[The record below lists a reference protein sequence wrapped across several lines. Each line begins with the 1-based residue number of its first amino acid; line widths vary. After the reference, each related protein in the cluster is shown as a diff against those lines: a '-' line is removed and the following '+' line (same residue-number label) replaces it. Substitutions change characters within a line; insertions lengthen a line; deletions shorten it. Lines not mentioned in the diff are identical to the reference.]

1 MEYAYRFA
9 DIVVAVDCPEGQIYT
24 DHGVLAPFVADPEG
38 AQHTIDI
45 QMTDRLDLPLGKCVY
60 QDSAL
65 CVFQDGQTQLRYQ
78 GVMTSDLNGAEM
90 RILRNGNYSMVQVK
104 RQPNFS
110 RITPKTILNCLEA
123 EHLIVNNRGF
133 LLHASFIE
141 YAGKGLLFTAP
152 SGTGKSTQA
161 ELWCK
166 VRGAKLVNG
175 DRAAVRCADG
185 LILASGIPFSGS
197 SGVSQNVTLP
207 LGAIVYLSQAPETRI
222 SRIKGLQAFRRVW
235 EGCSVNTWNRQ
246 DVERCTQTVT
256 DVLSSRPVFHLAC
269 TPDESAVLALEQ
281 ALNKEVTP

>member
-9 DIVVAVDCPEGQIYT
+9 DVAVTVTCPDEQAYA
-24 DHGVLAPFVADPEG
+24 DHGVLAPFVAEPEG
-38 AQHTIDI
+38 AEYRIVM
-45 QMTDRLDLPLGKCVY
+45 QMTDRLDPPAGKCVY

-65 CVFQDGQTQLRYQ
+65 CVFQDGQTQIRYQ
-78 GVMTSDLNGAEM
+78 GAITSDLGGAEL
-90 RILRNGNYSMVQVK
+90 RILRTGNHSMVQVK
-104 RQPNFS
+104 RQPYFS

-141 YAGKGLLFTAP
+141 YAGKAILFTAP

-161 ELWCK
+161 DLWCNL
-166 VRGAKLVNG
+166 RGAKLVNG

-197 SGVSQNVTLP
+197 SGVSGNVTLP

-222 SRIKGLQAFRRVW
+222 SRIKGLQAFRCVW

-246 DVERCTQTVT
+246 DVERCTQTVM
-256 DVLSSRPVFHLAC
+256 DVLSSGPVFHLAC
-269 TPDESAVLALEQ
+269 KPDESAVLALEQ
-281 ALNKEVTP
+281 ALKNEVTS